1 MQSDAQG
8 ARRHAP
14 TCSGTRH
21 AQGRP
26 PSLPL
31 RPTVRAD
38 PSRCE
43 EAPLDMQ
50 YRPVPERAWQRHREI
65 EQLGYGQKP
74 HVIGVTRSRRSI
86 LLAESTL
93 GPDAL
98 ARDGAAARLRAAGE
112 CALAPQSWLSGAYL
126 RRLWGS
132 SPPRRASR
140 HGVVARRGVR
150 LWIKVQS
157 ANTGGSLSHG
167 GLKIRATPSGRPAL
181 GSSSP
186 LLVLAAH
193 LCS

>member
-1 MQSDAQG
+1 MFSGRATRETDLLPFLSGPSSEPIPVDA
-8 ARRHAP
+8 RKP
-14 TCSGTRH
+14 CETCSTALSPKGLGSGTERLSNS
-21 AQGRP
+21 G
-26 PSLPL
+26 
-31 RPTVRAD
+31 TVR
-38 PSRCE
+38 SCM
-43 EAPLDMQ
+43 L
-50 YRPVPERAWQRHREI
+50 
-65 EQLGYGQKP
+65 
-74 HVIGVTRSRRSI
+74 GVTRSRRSI

-93 GPDAL
+93 GPDAR